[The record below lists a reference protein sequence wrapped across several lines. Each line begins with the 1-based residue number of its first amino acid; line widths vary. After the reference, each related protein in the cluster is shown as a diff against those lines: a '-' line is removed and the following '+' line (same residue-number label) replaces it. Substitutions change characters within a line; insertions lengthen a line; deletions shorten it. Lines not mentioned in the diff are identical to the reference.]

1 MPNNTMPNNA
11 ILLTNMPNDDM
22 PKPDDMEIH
31 LKMTNKH
38 IITFFPSKLASYAYF
53 MNLVSEI
60 PF

>member
-1 MPNNTMPNNA
+1 MPNNA